1 MSVIQGG
8 NREKHFPID
17 KSKASVSIIIV
28 TYNAEK
34 FVQQCI
40 DSITAQRFQNFELII
55 FDGASKD
62 NTIELIK
69 QNEQHIS
76 YWQSEPDNGIYEA
89 MNNALKQASAD
100 WFYFL
105 GIDDQLLPTFSN
117 MAEKLTHKN
126 TIYTG
131 NCITDKN
138 DILDGNFSA
147 YRLTKM
153 NISHQAIFYP
163 NAVFKKY
170 HYQLKYRVYADYVL
184 NLQCWGDKAFT
195 KKYFPISIA
204 IYHTGGFSSFL
215 EDELFKNEK
224 DVLIKK
230 YLGLY
235 ELMRYRIKQRKDKR
249 KKK

>member
-1 MSVIQGG
+1 MPVIQGG
-8 NREKHFPID
+8 KRGENFPID
-17 KSKASVSIIIV
+17 NTKVLVSIIIV

-34 FVQQCI
+34 YVQQCI

-55 FDGASKD
+55 FDGASND
-62 NTIELIK
+62 RTINIIRE
-69 QNEQHIS
+69 NENYIT

-89 MNNALKQASAD
+89 MNNALKRASGD

-105 GIDDQLLPTFSN
+105 GIDDKLLPTFSDL
-117 MAEKLTHKN
+117 AEKLSQKN

-138 DILDGNFSA
+138 EILDGNFSA

-163 NAVFKKY
+163 KAVFKKY
-170 HYQLKYRVYADYVL
+170 HYQLQYSVYADYVL
-184 NLQCWGDKAFT
+184 NLQCWGDNYFS

-204 IYHTGGFSSFL
+204 IYHTGGFSSFI
-215 EDELFKNEK
+215 EDELFKK
-224 DVLIKK
+224 DKAILIKK

-235 ELMRYRIKQRKDKR
+235 ELIRYRIKQWKDRRKN
-249 KKK
+249 